1 MRHFTLILTTAA
13 VAALM
18 AAGCHEKPEGGD
30 GSVSLYSEAE
40 MTLPAAETDTVIS
53 FTATADWTA
62 AVEDGEW
69 LSVSP
74 ASGEAGEISATL
86 SATANSEADARTAT
100 VRISCG
106 TDEATVTI
114 TQEGAAEDEP
124 EEPENPDTP
133 PTGLIKDITVTD
145 ISSDDTYRI
154 TFDYDSEARLTT
166 MDVSNTFYEDS
177 EEITTSVRYEMEYSE
192 KSIVLS
198 AKALEGYIA
207 GTYSERQEAVL
218 DENGRAVST
227 KFISTSKDG
236 DDSIDETEVNLS
248 FSYNSSGQLVK
259 ANGTENGD
267 FDFHFD
273 FTWADGDMTDLSST
287 YGSDYNAGYRY
298 SEYENTGNI
307 DLNYILVDGY
317 PTWIYP
323 LGIIGA
329 LGERSEHYVWPDFGD
344 YSYPDSNIGVDYPIH
359 KDLIGTTF
367 EHIYT
372 SHASGEPEVT
382 YSFIPAEGSEDGLL
396 SAIVKSIPQ
405 YEITYTRTYR
415 YILEDPSIQSDEE
428 GYYHYG
434 VGLEA
439 VGDRVETGRETLK
452 PEVTEVTIGY

>member
-1 MRHFTLILTTAA
+1 MRHFTLILATAA
-13 VAALM
+13 VAALV
-18 AAGCHEKPEGGD
+18 AVGCHETSDNGD
-30 GSVSLYSEAE
+30 GSVSLHSEAE
-40 MTLPAAETDTVIS
+40 MTLPAAKTDTVIS

-62 AVEDGEW
+62 AVEGGEW

-74 ASGEAGEISATL
+74 AAGEAGEIYVTL
-86 SATANSEADARTAT
+86 SAAANGEADARIAT
-100 VRISCG
+100 VNITCG
-106 TDEATVTI
+106 TDEATVTV
-114 TQEGAAEDEP
+114 TQEGAAGEEP

-145 ISSDDTYRI
+145 ISSDDTYR
-154 TFDYDSEARLTT
+154 
-166 MDVSNTFYEDS
+166 
-177 EEITTSVRYEMEYSE
+177 VRYEMEYSE

-207 GTYSERQEAVL
+207 GTYSERQETVL

-227 KFISTSKDG
+227 KFTSTSNDG
-236 DDSIDETEVNLS
+236 DGNIDETEVDLS

-267 FDFHFD
+267 FDFQFD
-273 FTWADGDMTDLSST
+273 FAWTDGDMTDLSST

-317 PTWIYP
+317 PSWIYP

-415 YILEDPSIQSDEE
+415 YILEDPSVQSDEE

-439 VGDRVETGRETLK
+439 VGDRVETGRETLE

>member
-1 MRHFTLILTTAA
+1 
-13 VAALM
+13 
-18 AAGCHEKPEGGD
+18 
-30 GSVSLYSEAE
+30 
-40 MTLPAAETDTVIS
+40 
-53 FTATADWTA
+53 
-62 AVEDGEW
+62 
-69 LSVSP
+69 
-74 ASGEAGEISATL
+74 
-86 SATANSEADARTAT
+86 
-100 VRISCG
+100 
-106 TDEATVTI
+106 
-114 TQEGAAEDEP
+114 
-124 EEPENPDTP
+124 
-133 PTGLIKDITVTD
+133 
-145 ISSDDTYRI
+145 
-154 TFDYDSEARLTT
+154 
-166 MDVSNTFYEDS
+166 
-177 EEITTSVRYEMEYSE
+177 MEYSE

-198 AKALEGYIA
+198 AKALGGYIA
-207 GTYSERQEAVL
+207 GTYSERQETVL

-227 KFISTSKDG
+227 KFTSTSYDG
-236 DDSIDETEVNLS
+236 DGNIDETEVDLS

-267 FDFHFD
+267 FDFQFD
-273 FTWADGDMTDLSST
+273 FTWTDGDMTDLSST

-298 SEYENTGNI
+298 SGYENTGNI

-382 YSFIPAEGSEDGLL
+382 YSFIPAEGSEDG
-396 SAIVKSIPQ
+396 
-405 YEITYTRTYR
+405 
-415 YILEDPSIQSDEE
+415 
-428 GYYHYG
+428 YYHYG

-439 VGDRVETGRETLK
+439 VGDRVETGRETLE